1 MSKGVR
7 AVTLYRFRVT
17 FRRRWP
23 GLLAIVLLLGLVGG
37 LAMGSIA
44 GARRTQSSFPTFLVS
59 TNPSNLSVG
68 TALYNPAIGFN
79 TGYNA
84 KLVHTIAQLPRVKR
98 AESYVSVD
106 ASPLGGNGRP
116 TPAGENANLNV
127 LGSANGLFFNQDKV
141 TVTEGRMADP
151 TKANQIVMTKGAAG
165 ELGLH
170 VGQGVPWGIFSNAAN
185 PLTATPL
192 VHMKLNLVGTVVLDN
207 AVVQD
212 DVDAD
217 AAQTVILTP
226 ALTSRLTACCSDFTF
241 TYLQLD
247 HGSSAVP
254 TVEGEV
260 EQVIPPVLPYDFY
273 DTSIDVTKA
282 QNAIK
287 PEAIALVV
295 FGGIAALAAILIA
308 IQLIGRQLR
317 SMAEEE
323 RILRSIGADPKMTMS
338 DGIAGIIAAVVIG
351 ALVAGAVAVAL
362 SPLTPLGP
370 VRPFYP
376 YPGIAFDWTVLGFG
390 MLVLVVVLSTVAVTL
405 AVRVA
410 PHRAGGNLQRV
421 RRESRVATLAS
432 SSGLPVAAVTG
443 IRFALEPDAEAS
455 ATPVRSA
462 ILGATLAMVV
472 VIATVIFASSIDA
485 LVSHPALYGWN
496 WTHELDGGGG
506 PGDIPAH
513 QSDVLLQHDTQ
524 VAAWSGYYF
533 GNLEIDGITVPV
545 FGGTPRAPVAP
556 PILSGHGFDGTGQ
569 IVLGPGTLALLHKA
583 VGDEVTVSYGSTG
596 KRRLQIV
603 GTATM
608 PATGVGGVT
617 GHPSMGTGALVS
629 YKLLP
634 APVRNQ
640 FGNTPTGPNAIF
652 LRLRSGADP
661 DASRLSLDRIVKALT
676 LPTNYGVTV
685 LGVQRPAEIVNYR
698 STGSTPAYLSLG
710 LAVGAVTALGLTLV
724 ASIRRRRRDLAL
736 LKTFGFTRRQLAAT
750 VAWQSSIAVLIGAVI
765 GVPLGIVAGRLAWDL
780 FARAIYAVPHPSVP
794 ALTIVLI
801 AVGALILANL
811 VAAVPG
817 RIAARTPTA
826 LVLRAE

>member
-1 MSKGVR
+1 MNKGVFTV
-7 AVTLYRFRVT
+7 ASYRFRAT

-37 LAMGSIA
+37 LAMGSIS
-44 GARRTQSSFPTFLVS
+44 GARRTQSSFPTFLAS
-59 TNPSNLSVG
+59 TNPSNLRVG
-68 TALYNPAIGFN
+68 TALYNPALGFN

-84 KLVHTIAQLPRVKR
+84 NLVHTIAQLPRVKR
-98 AESYVSVD
+98 AESYVSVY
-106 ASPLGGNGRP
+106 ASPVGANGYP

-127 LGSANGLFFNQDKV
+127 LGSADGLFFNQDRV

-151 TKANQIVMTKGAAG
+151 TNANQIVATEGAAR

-170 VGQGVPWGIFSNAAN
+170 VGQAVRWGVFSNS
-185 PLTATPL
+185 ATSATQKPL
-192 VHMKLNLVGTVVLDN
+192 VDLDLTLVGTVVLNN

-212 DVDAD
+212 EVDAE

-226 ALTSRLTACCSDFTF
+226 ALTSRLTGCCSDFTF

-254 TVEGEV
+254 AVEGEV
-260 EQVIPPVLPYDFY
+260 ERVIPPVLPYDFY

-287 PEAIALVV
+287 PEAIALAV

-317 SMAEEE
+317 SMVEEE

-338 DGIAGIIAAVVIG
+338 DGLAGIIAAVVIG

-376 YPGIAFDWTVLGFG
+376 TPGVAFDWTVLGFG
-390 MLVLVVVLSTVAVTL
+390 ILVLVVVLSAVAVAL

-410 PHRAGGNLQRV
+410 PHRGGGNPQRV

-432 SSGLPVAAVTG
+432 SSGLPVAVVTG
-443 IRFALEPDAEAS
+443 IRFAVEPDAEAS

-472 VIATVIFASSIDA
+472 VIATVVFASSIDA

-496 WTHELDGGGG
+496 WAYELDGGGG

-513 QSDVLLQHDTQ
+513 QSEVLLQHDPQ

-545 FGGTPRAPVAP
+545 LGGTPRAPVAP
-556 PILSGHGFDGTGQ
+556 PILAGHGLDATGQ

-583 VGDEVTVSYGSTG
+583 VGDAVTVSYGSTE
-596 KRRLQIV
+596 KTRLQIV

-640 FGNTPTGPNAIF
+640 FDNTPTGPNAIF

-661 DASRLSLDRIVKALT
+661 RASHLALDRIAKALT

-736 LKTFGFTRRQLAAT
+736 LKTFGFTRRQLAAA
-750 VAWQSSIAVLIGAVI
+750 VAWQSSVAVLIGTVI
-765 GVPLGIVAGRLAWDL
+765 GVPLGIVAGRVAWDL
-780 FARAIYAVPHPSVP
+780 FARAIYAIPHPSVP
-794 ALTIVLI
+794 ALTVVLI
-801 AVGALILANL
+801 AVGALVLANL
-811 VAAVPG
+811 VAVIPG
-817 RIAARTPTA
+817 QIAARTPTA